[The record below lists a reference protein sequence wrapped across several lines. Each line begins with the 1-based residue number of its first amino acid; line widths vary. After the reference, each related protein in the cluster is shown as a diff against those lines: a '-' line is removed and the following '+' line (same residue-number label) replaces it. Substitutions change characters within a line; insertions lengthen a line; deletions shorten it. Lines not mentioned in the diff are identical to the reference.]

1 VKRSAVI
8 WCVAI
13 TGVALVA
20 YWLASHTEWVDA
32 KVPMPLR
39 GEARTNPSYAAQRLV
54 DALGAHATR
63 DRMLTIPPPDA
74 VIVLS
79 AWNWDL
85 SKRRRE
91 SLERWVE
98 SGGRLVVDDTLFGD
112 DDEFERWS
120 RIGWRIHADRDDP
133 PNKTGEDPCRRF
145 DEERDGRRSA
155 PSDAASYWICS
166 VSPLS
171 SLTSTKTAQWALRDA
186 SGVQAMRVA
195 AGQGSV
201 TVVNGEPFRYLTLF
215 DGDHGALLVAAA
227 QLRRGDEVHFLS
239 EEDQPSLLT
248 LAWQSGAP
256 VVCLVMALVALVL
269 WRRGI
274 RFGPLAAPHAAARRS
289 LAEQIRGT
297 GQFALRYGGESL
309 HAATVRAL
317 DETATRRI
325 PGFSRLDADDR
336 AAALAALTG
345 IDGSTIAA
353 AAADESSRTQTEL
366 RRAIAV
372 LETARRRVG
381 TSRSSA
387 ALQGCP
393 RGRWQA

>member
-1 VKRSAVI
+1 MKRTAVI
-8 WCVAI
+8 WCVAV
-13 TGVALVA
+13 TAVALFA
-20 YWLASHTEWVDA
+20 YWLASHTEWVDT

-39 GEARTNPSYAAQRLV
+39 GEARTNPSYAAQRV
-54 DALGAHATR
+54 VEALGAHAMR

-85 SKRRRE
+85 STRRRE

-98 SGGRLVVDDTLFGD
+98 SGGRLVVDDTLIGD
-112 DDEFERWS
+112 DGEFERWS
-120 RIGWRIHADRDDP
+120 RIGWSIHADKEAP
-133 PNKTGEDPCRRF
+133 PDKSTDDPCRRF
-145 DEERDGRRSA
+145 DEERDGRRAA
-155 PSDAASYWICS
+155 PSDAASYWICN

-171 SLTSTKTAQWALRDA
+171 SLTSTQAAQWSLRDA

-195 AGQGSV
+195 AGRGSV
-201 TVVNGEPFRYLTLF
+201 TVLNGDPFRYLDLF

-239 EEDQPSLLT
+239 EDDQPSLLA
-248 LAWQSGAP
+248 LAWQQGAP
-256 VVCLVMALVALVL
+256 VVCLVMALAALVL
-269 WRRGI
+269 WRRGV
-274 RFGPLAAPHAAARRS
+274 RFGPLAAPQAASRRS

-325 PGFSRLDADDR
+325 PGFARLDTGDG

-345 IDGSTIAA
+345 IDGPAIAA
-353 AAADESSRTQTEL
+353 AAGSESPRTTAEL
-366 RRAIAV
+366 RRAIAL

-381 TSRSSA
+381 TGRSRRTGHES
-387 ALQGCP
+387 
-393 RGRWQA
+393 R